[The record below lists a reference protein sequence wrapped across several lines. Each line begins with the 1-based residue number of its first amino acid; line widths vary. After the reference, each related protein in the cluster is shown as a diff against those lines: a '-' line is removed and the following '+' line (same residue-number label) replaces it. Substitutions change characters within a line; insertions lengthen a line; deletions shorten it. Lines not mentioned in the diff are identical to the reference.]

1 MLNYI
6 MVINEKNL
14 ERSFRVLME
23 VVFRNLSGEARPMYQ
38 PRTFR
43 TQK

>member
-6 MVINEKNL
+6 MVINVKNL
-14 ERSFRVLME
+14 EGSGLGLIE
-23 VVFRNLSGEARPMYQ
+23 VVFRSLPGEARPMYQ

-43 TQK
+43 TQQ